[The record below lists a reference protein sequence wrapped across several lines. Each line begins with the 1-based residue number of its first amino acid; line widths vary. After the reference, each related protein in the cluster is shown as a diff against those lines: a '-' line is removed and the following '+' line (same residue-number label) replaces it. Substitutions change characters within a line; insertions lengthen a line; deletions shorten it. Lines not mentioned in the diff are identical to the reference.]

1 MSKVIKGGGGNY
13 PSANPSYSSG
23 NRPGAGY
30 PRGGQPRVQKYTAE
44 DVNARSEAQSII
56 QHATE
61 EAGIIRSQAEAY
73 RQQGYDDGYQAGI
86 EQGKAEWM
94 EQCLRLNREN
104 EAKFRFF
111 EHDLV
116 RLAVRVA
123 EKIIGEQLR
132 LEPKSITELVGNALG
147 GVRHQREI
155 YVRVNPEDYELINE
169 HKYLLLDKL
178 SRAQDIDIRP
188 DPEVPR
194 GGCLIESETGTIEA
208 TVEKQLEAIEKIL
221 LGEG

>member
-1 MSKVIKGGGGNY
+1 MSKVIKGGGGSY
-13 PSANPSYSSG
+13 PSANP
-23 NRPGAGY
+23 GY
-30 PRGGQPRVQKYTAE
+30 PQGGRSGGGFQRSGQPRVQKYTAE

-61 EAGIIRSQAEAY
+61 EAALIRSQAEAY
-73 RQQGYDDGYQAGI
+73 RQQGYEEGYRAGI
-86 EQGKAEWM
+86 EQGKSEWM
-94 EQCLRLNREN
+94 ENVLRLNREN

-116 RLAVRVA
+116 RLSVRVA

-132 LEPKSITELVGNALG
+132 LEPKSITELVGNALTA
-147 GVRHQREI
+147 VRHQREI
-155 YVRVNPEDYELINE
+155 FLRVNPDDYDLINE

-188 DPEVPR
+188 DPGVPP

-221 LGEG
+221 LGET